1 MKQLS
6 VGLLARLLPES
17 RPMIVQYQSVLR
29 RAVEL
34 IQLSETTEEECA
46 TLVKLVAGC
55 SDSSNE
61 FVALAR
67 ETRLTATLMRLLPDP
82 RRDGHEFTAASVCL
96 PPANKITPT
105 FMGNICKTLIP
116 LMGIDELVIPV
127 VSELGVA
134 KLICCL
140 SNQSNPLVSTCA
152 CIYSDLSG
160 GFCPDPVGD
169 AADAFDG
176 NGDDVAVLE
185 EQLGVSAVSGS
196 GRRARE
202 DDVSWFQGGEFGDG
216 GDECGYVEDQ
226 VGEVG
231 FLYHVSVQRCADAG
245 LADVGFRG
253 GDDVGPE
260 WVVLSQALPCSH
272 WWDLFW

>member
-1 MKQLS
+1 MTAMKDY
-6 VGLLARLLPES
+6 VRTLASFSRNDRLLRIRIDKASHELSAKTANRHPALAGIVLGVGALLILESIPELRTGPS
-17 RPMIVQYQSVLR
+17 RGLECLDKSVLHPVR
-29 RAVEL
+29 CKMVRTASGKRAN
-34 IQLSETTEEECA
+34 A
-46 TLVKLVAGC
+46 GLVGTADP
-55 SDSSNE
+55 SD
-61 FVALAR
+61 
-67 ETRLTATLMRLLPDP
+67 
-82 RRDGHEFTAASVCL
+82 
-96 PPANKITPT
+96 
-105 FMGNICKTLIP
+105 
-116 LMGIDELVIPV
+116 
-127 VSELGVA
+127 
-134 KLICCL
+134 
-140 SNQSNPLVSTCA
+140 
-152 CIYSDLSG
+152 

-176 NGDDVAVLE
+176 NGDGVAVLE

-231 FLYHVSVQRCADAG
+231 FLYHFSVQRCADAG